1 MKFGIFGG
9 TFNPIHNGHINIA
22 LKIYDKFSLDKILF
36 MPNKIPPHKN
46 IKNVLDEKIRL
57 DMINIAI
64 KNYEFLD
71 VEDYELKKDNI
82 SYTYESLEYLDR
94 IYKGI
99 ELFFIIGSDS
109 FLNFDKWQKI
119 ERIFRSSNIVVYL
132 RKEAHKDRIIKI
144 KERYEELYKGKIYLF
159 FDKIIDI
166 SSTEIRE
173 KIFNGDDISNLV
185 PKCVYEYIISK
196 GLYRESIMDFE
207 KIDSYLKENLNEF
220 RYQHTLRVVDMGI
233 ILANKHGYDDIL
245 KVKLACYF
253 HDAGKNL
260 SPNKILD
267 MVSNEGYKLTCE
279 EIENVHIYHGVASMI
294 IARDKFNINDM
305 EVLNA
310 IKNHVTGVEKMTILD
325 KIVFLADF
333 FEMGRDFDR
342 VHKSRDAAIIDLN
355 LDEALILAYDSTI
368 NELVSKRRFIHEN
381 TIRARNFIL
390 RKLNN
395 CC

>member
-71 VEDYELKKDNI
+71 IEDYELKKDNI

-132 RKEAHKDRIIKI
+132 REEAHKDRIIKI
-144 KERYEELYKGKIYLF
+144 KERYEEFYKGKIYLF

-196 GLYRESIMDFE
+196 ELYRE
-207 KIDSYLKENLNEF
+207 
-220 RYQHTLRVVDMGI
+220 
-233 ILANKHGYDDIL
+233 
-245 KVKLACYF
+245 
-253 HDAGKNL
+253 
-260 SPNKILD
+260 
-267 MVSNEGYKLTCE
+267 
-279 EIENVHIYHGVASMI
+279 
-294 IARDKFNINDM
+294 
-305 EVLNA
+305 
-310 IKNHVTGVEKMTILD
+310 
-325 KIVFLADF
+325 
-333 FEMGRDFDR
+333 
-342 VHKSRDAAIIDLN
+342 
-355 LDEALILAYDSTI
+355 
-368 NELVSKRRFIHEN
+368 
-381 TIRARNFIL
+381 
-390 RKLNN
+390 
-395 CC
+395 

>member
-71 VEDYELKKDNI
+71 IEDYELKKDNI

-132 RKEAHKDRIIKI
+132 REEAHKDTIIKI

-196 GLYRESIMDFE
+196 GLYRE
-207 KIDSYLKENLNEF
+207 
-220 RYQHTLRVVDMGI
+220 
-233 ILANKHGYDDIL
+233 
-245 KVKLACYF
+245 
-253 HDAGKNL
+253 
-260 SPNKILD
+260 
-267 MVSNEGYKLTCE
+267 
-279 EIENVHIYHGVASMI
+279 
-294 IARDKFNINDM
+294 
-305 EVLNA
+305 
-310 IKNHVTGVEKMTILD
+310 
-325 KIVFLADF
+325 
-333 FEMGRDFDR
+333 
-342 VHKSRDAAIIDLN
+342 
-355 LDEALILAYDSTI
+355 
-368 NELVSKRRFIHEN
+368 
-381 TIRARNFIL
+381 
-390 RKLNN
+390 
-395 CC
+395 

>member
-71 VEDYELKKDNI
+71 IEDYELKKDNI

-132 RKEAHKDRIIKI
+132 RDEAHKDRIIKI

-173 KIFNGDDISNLV
+173 KISNGDDISNLV

-196 GLYRESIMDFE
+196 GLYRE
-207 KIDSYLKENLNEF
+207 
-220 RYQHTLRVVDMGI
+220 
-233 ILANKHGYDDIL
+233 
-245 KVKLACYF
+245 
-253 HDAGKNL
+253 
-260 SPNKILD
+260 
-267 MVSNEGYKLTCE
+267 
-279 EIENVHIYHGVASMI
+279 
-294 IARDKFNINDM
+294 
-305 EVLNA
+305 
-310 IKNHVTGVEKMTILD
+310 
-325 KIVFLADF
+325 
-333 FEMGRDFDR
+333 
-342 VHKSRDAAIIDLN
+342 
-355 LDEALILAYDSTI
+355 
-368 NELVSKRRFIHEN
+368 
-381 TIRARNFIL
+381 
-390 RKLNN
+390 
-395 CC
+395 